1 MQMLVCRVIETA
13 SVITYAELLA
23 SRLVF
28 HYVLCLEVRPP
39 GEGLRVLT
47 TAIAES
53 GVRAK
58 AKGMDISLLL
68 KECCCGKGKK
78 LLV

>member
-28 HYVLCLEVRPP
+28 HCVLCLERSERNGYK
-39 GEGLRVLT
+39 GE
-47 TAIAES
+47 E
-53 GVRAK
+53 K
-58 AKGMDISLLL
+58 NN
-68 KECCCGKGKK
+68 
-78 LLV
+78 